1 MQINKYNMNSVLQ
14 NYSNYSNRPSDI
26 NQHLPTLAKYAADC
40 ESVIEL
46 GVRGCVSSWAFCY
59 GLINNGKQ
67 TKKLML
73 NDIKPCDITLLLEAA
88 KSPDVNIDISFQ
100 WINDLEMCTDNLE
113 NDLTFIDTWH
123 VYAQLKRELEKFSK
137 ITKKYIIMHDT
148 VVDAFQGETI
158 RCGWDATK
166 QSLETGYPIEEINRG
181 LVPAIQEFL
190 EKNKDWILFEHYEN
204 NNGLTILKHV

>member
-1 MQINKYNMNSVLQ
+1 MNLVAKNFSIN
-14 NYSNYSNRPSDI
+14 SNRPSDI
-26 NQHLPTLAKYAADC
+26 NEHLPILAKFAEEC

-67 TKKLML
+67 TKKMFL
-73 NDIKPCDITLLLEAA
+73 NDIQPCNITLLLEAA
-88 KSPDVNIDISFQ
+88 KSPDVGVDISFQ
-100 WINDLEMCTDNLE
+100 WINDLELCTDNLE
-113 NDLTFIDTWH
+113 TDLTFIDTWH

-158 RCGWDATK
+158 RCGSNATK

-181 LVPAIQEFL
+181 LVPAIKEFL
-190 EKNKDWILFEHYEN
+190 EKNPDWILFEHYEN

>member
-190 EKNKDWILFEHYEN
+190 EKNPDWILFEHYEN

>member
-1 MQINKYNMNSVLQ
+1 MDSLIQY
-14 NYSNYSNRPSDI
+14 YSTHSNTPSDI

-59 GLINNGKQ
+59 GLVNNGKQ
-67 TKKLML
+67 TKRLLL
-73 NDIKPCDITLLLEAA
+73 NDIEPCEIQLLVEIA
-88 KSPDVNIDISFQ
+88 KSPEIGVDISFQ
-100 WINDLEMCTDNLE
+100 WINDLEMNTDNLE
-113 NDLTFIDTWH
+113 TDLTFIDTWH

-148 VVDAFQGETI
+148 VVDGIHGETI
-158 RCGWDATK
+158 RLGWDAVK
-166 QSLETGYPIEEINRG
+166 QSQQTGFPVEEINRG
-181 LVPAIQEFL
+181 LVPAVNDFL
-190 EKNKDWILFEHYEN
+190 QTNTDWILFEHYDN

>member
-158 RCGWDATK
+158 RCGSNATK